1 MAAGEQRLAVFP
13 TRMSLGQLQVR
24 VQGAEKG
31 KSLIKR
37 RGDAL
42 QMKHREIAAKLLVK
56 KQELEKSMESAYFY
70 LSRTEFYGADMRIAL
85 QQAKT
90 RPLSVQIE
98 LEGLS
103 GLIIPSYRIAEPQ
116 TPMFFI
122 GASGKLIGDTRMQ
135 FVRCFSLLVEVASL
149 QVAFTMVDQMV
160 LATNRRVN
168 ALEHVLIPKLENT
181 IAYVQSELDEQDRE
195 EFFRLK
201 KVQTKRRS
209 AE

>member
-24 VQGAEKG
+24 VQSAEKG

-42 QMKHREIAAKLLVK
+42 QMKHREIAAKLLAK
-56 KQELEKSMESAYFY
+56 KQELEKEIESAYFY
-70 LSRTEFYGADMRIAL
+70 LSRAEFYGGDMRIAL
-85 QQAKT
+85 QQVKS

-98 LEGLS
+98 LEGIS
-103 GLIIPSYRIAEPQ
+103 GLIIPSYRIPETVA
-116 TPMFFI
+116 PMFFI
-122 GASGKLIGDTRMQ
+122 GTSGKLLANTRNQ
-135 FVRCFSLLVEVASL
+135 FIRCMSLLVEMASL
-149 QVAFTMVDQMV
+149 RVSFEMVDQMV

-168 ALEHVLIPKLENT
+168 ALEHVLIPKLETT
-181 IAYVQSELDEQDRE
+181 IVYVQSELDEQDRE

-201 KVQTKRRS
+201 KVQTKRRN
-209 AE
+209 EQ